1 MNEKEYYMKTKRML
15 ALLLA
20 ALMIVGLFAG
30 CSKDETKDPGK
41 TDPGNSLID
50 QTKPSQTTAK
60 YAYKADYFDLA
71 VPDGV
76 QYVNQ
81 ICAAGTT
88 LYASVG
94 IQGEEIVNSDPATGD
109 TWSYYNTRLSM
120 LTIDPDTGTCTE
132 LTNLDLPQVPEGA
145 EGSVDCY
152 NMIGSDDGTL
162 WMLVNVYATQ
172 YELPDDFDPNTDS
185 KWNYPSTDIGGS
197 YLMHIAADGSTIASI
212 DLSDTNNEDNEDGM
226 SGNLSSFAV
235 DAAGN
240 LYVSDYNNIYYV
252 LDAEGN
258 VQFKLDGSQYNGSLY
273 RLNAQQVGV
282 MWYNYTDDVNAADEN
297 GQYFVPIDLE
307 TKDWG
312 EKVKLPSNVWSILPG
327 DDVYDFY
334 YADNNNNIFGYTA
347 KTDTKEKL
355 VDWLACDVDT
365 NNMNGYAMLSDSR
378 VAALMQDW
386 STDPTTYQLIV
397 LHRVDASEI
406 KEKKVLTLACMYL
419 DWNLRSMIVEY
430 NKTNDEYRINVID
443 YSEYATDDDYNAG
456 VTKLTTE
463 IISGSVPDI
472 FLTSNLPIDKY
483 AAKGVIAD
491 LNTFMDGGN
500 GLSRDYF
507 VPQIL
512 NALEKDGKLYE
523 LPTSFSVQTA
533 YALSSI
539 ASQYDTWN
547 VAAVQDAMTQ
557 LQEGATVFSNGWTKN
572 MALSNCLSRNLSAF
586 VDWTTGKCEF
596 DSEAFQQ
603 LLAFCNSFPAETSD
617 GDGAIAYASS
627 ADIAVDDAMWDSDAT
642 RITNGKQLMSTI
654 GMYSFDSYIWNVYA
668 IRDKITFTGYPTED
682 GSGSSFGLQMPMAIS
697 SVTKYPDAAW
707 DFVCSI
713 IKKMNTI
720 DENNYYY
727 GFPISQAAF
736 DAEMTDIMTEQYQL
750 DENGEQVDWDGD
762 GEPDK
767 AIRGSYETMENG
779 ETVYKDVYALTQ
791 EDIDQILG
799 VISNTHSVY
808 DYDQEILDIIT
819 DEVAAYFAGDKDV
832 QTTASMIQ
840 SRVNLYVQE
849 QR

>member
-60 YAYKADYFDLA
+60 YAYKADYLDLTM
-71 VPDGV
+71 PDGV
-76 QYVNQ
+76 QYLNQ
-81 ICAAGTT
+81 LCAAGTT

-197 YLMHIAADGSTIASI
+197 YLMHIAADGSTIASL

-240 LYVSDYNNIYYV
+240 LYVNDYNNIYV

-334 YADNNNNIFGYTA
+334 YADNNNIFGYTA
-347 KTDTKEKL
+347 KTDTKDKL

-483 AAKGVIAD
+483 AAKGVVAD

-507 VPQIL
+507 VPQVMS
-512 NALEKDGKLYE
+512 ALEKDGKLYE

-682 GSGSSFGLQMPMAIS
+682 GSGSSFELQMPMAIS

>member
-1 MNEKEYYMKTKRML
+1 MKTKRIF

-41 TDPGNSLID
+41 TESNGSLID
-50 QTKPSQTTAK
+50 QTKPAATTAK
-60 YAYKADYFDLA
+60 YAYQADYFDLTM
-71 VPDGV
+71 PDGE
-76 QYVNQ
+76 QYLNQ

-94 IQGEEIVNSDPATGD
+94 IQGEEITNTDPDTGE
-109 TWSYYNTRLSM
+109 TWSYYNTRLAM
-120 LTIDPDTGTCTE
+120 LTIDPDTGVCTE
-132 LTNLDLPQVPEGA
+132 LSNLQLPEVPEGA
-145 EGSVDCY
+145 DGSVDCY

-197 YLMHIAADGSTIASI
+197 YLMHVAADGSTIASI
-212 DLSDTNNEDNEDGM
+212 DLSDTNADDTEDGM
-226 SGNLSSFAV
+226 SSNLSSFAV

-240 LYVSDYNNIYYV
+240 LYVSDYNNIYV

-258 VQFKLDGSQYNGSLY
+258 VQFKLDGSQYNGSLN

-312 EKVKLPSNVWSILPG
+312 EKVKLPSNVWSIFPG
-327 DDVYDFY
+327 DDAYDFY
-334 YADNNNNIFGYTA
+334 YAYNNNIYGYAA
-347 KTDTKEKL
+347 KTDTKDKL

-365 NNMNGYAMLSDSR
+365 NNMTGFSMLSDSR

-386 STDPTTYQLIV
+386 NTDPTTYQLIV

-430 NKTNDEYRINVID
+430 NKTNDEYRINVVD

-507 VPQIL
+507 VPQVMS
-512 NALEKDGKLYE
+512 ALEKDGKLYE

-572 MALSNCLSRNLSAF
+572 TALSNCLSRNLSAF

-627 ADIAVDDAMWDSDAT
+627 ADIAVDDAMWESDAT

-682 GSGSSFGLQMPMAIS
+682 GSGSSFELQMPMAIS

-799 VISNTHSVY
+799 VINSTRSVY

-832 QTTASMIQ
+832 QTTANMIQ

>member
-88 LYASVG
+88 LYLTASM
-94 IQGEEIVNSDPATGD
+94 QGEEITNTDPDTGE
-109 TWSYYNTRLSM
+109 TWSYYDSRLGV
-120 LTIDPDTGTCTE
+120 LTIDPDTGICTE
-132 LTNLDLPQVPEGA
+132 LSNLQLPQVPEGA
-145 EGSVDCY
+145 EGGVNCY

-185 KWNYPSTDIGGS
+185 KWNYPSTDINGS
-197 YLMHIAADGSTIASI
+197 YLMHIAADGSTIASL

-240 LYVSDYNNIYYV
+240 LYVSDYNNIYV

-258 VQFKLDGSQYNGSLY
+258 VQFKLDGSQYNGSLC

-312 EKVKLPSNVWSILPG
+312 EKVKLPSNVGSILPG
-327 DDVYDFY
+327 DDAYDFY
-334 YADNNNNIFGYTA
+334 YTYNNNIYGYAA

-365 NNMNGYAMLSDSR
+365 NNMSGYAMLSDSR

-430 NKTNDEYRINVID
+430 NKTNDEYRINVVD

-507 VPQIL
+507 VPQVMS
-512 NALEKDGKLYE
+512 ALEKDGKLYE

-557 LQEGATVFSNGWTKN
+557 LQEGATVFSDGWTKN
-572 MALSNCLSRNLSAF
+572 TALSNCLSRNLSAF

-603 LLAFCNSFPAETSD
+603 LLDFCNSFPAETSD

-627 ADIAVDDAMWDSDAT
+627 ADIAVDDAMWESDAT
-642 RITNGKQLMSTI
+642 RITNGKQLMSTT

-682 GSGSSFGLQMPMAIS
+682 GSGSSFELQMPMAIS

-762 GEPDK
+762 GEPDR

-799 VISNTHSVY
+799 VINNTHSVY

>member
-88 LYASVG
+88 LYLTASM
-94 IQGEEIVNSDPATGD
+94 QGEEITNTDPDTGE
-109 TWSYYNTRLSM
+109 TWSYYDSRLGV
-120 LTIDPDTGTCTE
+120 LTIDPDTGICTE
-132 LTNLDLPQVPEGA
+132 LSNLQLPEVPEGA
-145 EGSVDCY
+145 EGGVNCY

-185 KWNYPSTDIGGS
+185 KWNYPSTDINGS
-197 YLMHIAADGSTIASI
+197 YLMHIAADGSTIASL

-240 LYVSDYNNIYYV
+240 LYVSDYNNIYV

-258 VQFKLDGSQYNGSLY
+258 VQFKLDGSQYNGSLC

-312 EKVKLPSNVWSILPG
+312 EKVKLPSNVGSILPG
-327 DDVYDFY
+327 DDAYDFY
-334 YADNNNNIFGYTA
+334 YTYNNNIYGYAA

-355 VDWLACDVDT
+355 VDWLSCDVDT
-365 NNMNGYAMLSDSR
+365 NNMSGYAMLSDSR

-430 NKTNDEYRINVID
+430 NKTNDEYRINVVD

-507 VPQIL
+507 VPQVMS
-512 NALEKDGKLYE
+512 ALEKDGKLYE

-557 LQEGATVFSNGWTKN
+557 LQEGATVFSDGWTKN
-572 MALSNCLSRNLSAF
+572 TALSNCLSRNLSAF

-603 LLAFCNSFPAETSD
+603 LLDFCNSFPAETSD

-627 ADIAVDDAMWDSDAT
+627 ADIAVDDAMWESDAT
-642 RITNGKQLMSTI
+642 RITNGKQLMSTT

-682 GSGSSFGLQMPMAIS
+682 GSGSSFELQMPMAIS

-799 VISNTHSVY
+799 VINNTHSVY

>member
-88 LYASVG
+88 LYLTASM
-94 IQGEEIVNSDPATGD
+94 QGEEITNTDPDTGE
-109 TWSYYNTRLSM
+109 TWSYYDSRLGV
-120 LTIDPDTGTCTE
+120 LTIDPDTGICTE
-132 LTNLDLPQVPEGA
+132 LSNLQLPEVPEGA
-145 EGSVDCY
+145 EGGVNCY

-185 KWNYPSTDIGGS
+185 KWNYPSTDINGS
-197 YLMHIAADGSTIASI
+197 YLMHIAADGSTIASL

-240 LYVSDYNNIYYV
+240 LYVSDYNNIYV

-258 VQFKLDGSQYNGSLY
+258 VQFKLDGSQYNGSLC

-312 EKVKLPSNVWSILPG
+312 EKVKLPSNVGSILPG
-327 DDVYDFY
+327 DDAYDFY
-334 YADNNNNIFGYTA
+334 YTYNNNIYGYAA

-365 NNMNGYAMLSDSR
+365 NNMSGYAMLSDSR

-430 NKTNDEYRINVID
+430 NKTNDEYRINVVD

-507 VPQIL
+507 VPQVMS
-512 NALEKDGKLYE
+512 ALEKDGKLYE

-557 LQEGATVFSNGWTKN
+557 LQEGATVFSDGWTKN
-572 MALSNCLSRNLSAF
+572 TALSNCLSRNLSAF

-617 GDGAIAYASS
+617 GDGAIAYAPS

-682 GSGSSFGLQMPMAIS
+682 GSGSSFELQMPMAIS

-767 AIRGSYETMENG
+767 AIRGSYEAMENG

-799 VISNTHSVY
+799 VINNTHSVY

>member
-60 YAYKADYFDLA
+60 YAYKADYLDLTM
-71 VPDGV
+71 PDGV
-76 QYVNQ
+76 QYLNQ
-81 ICAAGTT
+81 LCAAGTT

-185 KWNYPSTDIGGS
+185 KWNYPSTDINGS
-197 YLMHIAADGSTIASI
+197 YLMHIAADGSTIASL

-240 LYVSDYNNIYYV
+240 LYVSDYNNIYV

-258 VQFKLDGSQYNGSLY
+258 VQFKLDGSQYNGSLN

-327 DDVYDFY
+327 DDAYDFY
-334 YADNNNNIFGYTA
+334 YTYNNNIYGYAA

-365 NNMNGYAMLSDSR
+365 NNMSGYAMLSDSR

-430 NKTNDEYRINVID
+430 NKTNDEYRINVVD
-443 YSEYATDDDYNAG
+443 YGEYATDDDYNAG

-507 VPQIL
+507 VPQVMS
-512 NALEKDGKLYE
+512 ALEKDGKLYE

-572 MALSNCLSRNLSAF
+572 TALSNCLSRNLSAF

-617 GDGAIAYASS
+617 GDGAIAYAPS

-682 GSGSSFGLQMPMAIS
+682 GSGSSFELQMPMAIS

>member
-1 MNEKEYYMKTKRML
+1 MKTKRIF

-30 CSKDETKDPGK
+30 CSKDGTKDPGK
-41 TDPGNSLID
+41 TDSSGSLID

-60 YAYKADYFDLA
+60 YAYKADYLDLTM
-71 VPDGV
+71 PDGV
-76 QYVNQ
+76 QYLNQ

-94 IQGEEIVNSDPATGD
+94 IQGEEIVNTDPTTGE

-185 KWNYPSTDIGGS
+185 KWNYPSTDINGS
-197 YLMHIAADGSTIASI
+197 YLMHIAADGSTIASL

-240 LYVSDYNNIYYV
+240 LYVSDYNNIYV

-258 VQFKLDGSQYNGSLY
+258 VQFKLDGSQYNGSLC

-282 MWYNYTDDVNAADEN
+282 MWYNYTDDVNASDEN

-312 EKVKLPSNVWSILPG
+312 EKVKLPSNVWSIFPG
-327 DDVYDFY
+327 DDAYDFY
-334 YADNNNNIFGYTA
+334 YAYNNNIYGYAA
-347 KTDTKEKL
+347 KTDTKDKL

-365 NNMNGYAMLSDSR
+365 NNMSGYAMLSDSR

-430 NKTNDEYRINVID
+430 NKTNDEYRINVVD

-507 VPQIL
+507 VPQVMS
-512 NALEKDGKLYE
+512 ALEKDGKLYE

-572 MALSNCLSRNLSAF
+572 TALSNCLSRNLSAF

-627 ADIAVDDAMWDSDAT
+627 ADIAVDDAMWESDAT

-682 GSGSSFGLQMPMAIS
+682 GSGSSFELQMPMAIS

-799 VISNTHSVY
+799 VINSTRSVY

-832 QTTASMIQ
+832 QTTANMIQ

>member
-30 CSKDETKDPGK
+30 CSKDGTKDPGK

-88 LYASVG
+88 LYLTASM
-94 IQGEEIVNSDPATGD
+94 QGEEITNTDPDTRE
-109 TWSYYNTRLSM
+109 TWSYYDSRLGV
-120 LTIDPDTGTCTE
+120 LTIDPDTGICTE
-132 LTNLDLPQVPEGA
+132 LSNLQLPEVPEGA
-145 EGSVDCY
+145 EGGVNCY

-185 KWNYPSTDIGGS
+185 KWNYPSTDINGS
-197 YLMHIAADGSTIASI
+197 YLMHIAADGSTIASL

-240 LYVSDYNNIYYV
+240 LYVSDYNNIYV

-258 VQFKLDGSQYNGSLY
+258 VQFKLDGSQYNGSLC

-312 EKVKLPSNVWSILPG
+312 EKVKLPPNVGSILPG
-327 DDVYDFY
+327 DDAYDFY
-334 YADNNNNIFGYTA
+334 YTYNNNIYGYAA

-365 NNMNGYAMLSDSR
+365 NNMSGYAMLSDSR

-430 NKTNDEYRINVID
+430 NKTNDEYRINVVD

-572 MALSNCLSRNLSAF
+572 TALSNCLSRNLSAF
-586 VDWTTGKCEF
+586 VDWATGKCEF

-682 GSGSSFGLQMPMAIS
+682 GSGSSFELQMPMAIS

-791 EDIDQILG
+791 EEIDQILG

>member
-1 MNEKEYYMKTKRML
+1 MKTKRML

-30 CSKDETKDPGK
+30 CSKDGTKDPGK
-41 TDPGNSLID
+41 TDSSGSLID

-60 YAYKADYFDLA
+60 YAYKADYLDLTM
-71 VPDGV
+71 PDGV
-76 QYVNQ
+76 QYLNQ
-81 ICAAGTT
+81 LCAAGTT

-94 IQGEEIVNSDPATGD
+94 MQGEEIVNSDPATGE
-109 TWSYYNTRLSM
+109 TWSYYNTRLAM
-120 LTIDPDTGTCTE
+120 LTIDPDTGVCTE
-132 LTNLDLPQVPEGA
+132 LTDLDLPQVPEGA
-145 EGSVDCY
+145 DGSVDCY

-162 WMLVNVYATQ
+162 WMLVNLYATQ
-172 YELPDDFDPNTDS
+172 FDLPDDFDAETESRWD
-185 KWNYPSTDIGGS
+185 YPSTDINGS
-197 YLMHIAADGSTIASI
+197 YLMHIAADGSTIASL

-226 SGNLSSFAV
+226 SGNLNSFAV

-240 LYVSDYNNIYYV
+240 LYVSDYNNIYV

-327 DDVYDFY
+327 DDAYDFY
-334 YADNNNNIFGYTA
+334 YTYNNNIYGYAA
-347 KTDTKEKL
+347 KTDTKDKL

-365 NNMNGYAMLSDSR
+365 NNMSGYAMLSDSR

-430 NKTNDEYRINVID
+430 NKTNDEYRINVVD

-483 AAKGVIAD
+483 AAKGVVAD

-533 YALSSI
+533 YALASI

-627 ADIAVDDAMWDSDAT
+627 ADIAIDDAMWESDAT

-654 GMYSFDSYIWNVYA
+654 EMYSFDSYIWNVYA

-799 VISNTHSVY
+799 VINNTHSVY

-832 QTTASMIQ
+832 QTTSSMIQ

>member
-1 MNEKEYYMKTKRML
+1 MKTKRIL

-20 ALMIVGLFAG
+20 ALMIVSLFAG
-30 CSKDETKDPGK
+30 CSKDNTKDPGK

-88 LYASVG
+88 LYLTASM
-94 IQGEEIVNSDPATGD
+94 QGEEITNTDPDTGE
-109 TWSYYNTRLSM
+109 TWSYYDSRLGV
-120 LTIDPDTGTCTE
+120 LTIDPDTGICTE
-132 LTNLDLPQVPEGA
+132 LSNLQLPEVPEGA
-145 EGSVDCY
+145 EGGVNCY

-185 KWNYPSTDIGGS
+185 KWNYPSTDINGS
-197 YLMHIAADGSTIASI
+197 YLMHIAADGSTIASL

-240 LYVSDYNNIYYV
+240 LYVSDYSNIYV

-258 VQFKLDGSQYNGSLY
+258 VQFKLDGSQYNGSLC

-312 EKVKLPSNVWSILPG
+312 EKVKLPPNVGSIFPG
-327 DDVYDFY
+327 DDAYDFY
-334 YADNNNNIFGYTA
+334 YTYNNNIYGYAA

-365 NNMNGYAMLSDSR
+365 NNMSGYAMLSDSR

-386 STDPTTYQLIV
+386 NTDPTTYQLIV

-430 NKTNDEYRINVID
+430 NKTNDEYRINVVD

-507 VPQIL
+507 VPQVMS
-512 NALEKDGKLYE
+512 ALEKDGKLYE

-572 MALSNCLSRNLSAF
+572 TALSNCLSRNLSAF

-682 GSGSSFGLQMPMAIS
+682 GSGSSFELQMPMAIS

-762 GEPDK
+762 GEPDR

-799 VISNTHSVY
+799 VINNTRSVY

>member
-1 MNEKEYYMKTKRML
+1 MKTKRIF

-30 CSKDETKDPGK
+30 CSKDKTKDPGK

-60 YAYKADYFDLA
+60 YAYKADYLDLTM
-71 VPDGV
+71 PDGV
-76 QYVNQ
+76 QYLNQ

-94 IQGEEIVNSDPATGD
+94 IQGEEITNTDPTTGE
-109 TWSYYNTRLSM
+109 TWSYYNTRLAM
-120 LTIDPDTGTCTE
+120 LTIDPDTGVCTE
-132 LTNLDLPQVPEGA
+132 LTNLELPEVPEGA

-185 KWNYPSTDIGGS
+185 KWNYPSTDINGS
-197 YLMHIAADGSTIASI
+197 YLMHVAADGSTIASL

-240 LYVSDYNNIYYV
+240 LYVSDYNNIYV

-312 EKVKLPSNVWSILPG
+312 EKVKLPSNVWSIFPG
-327 DDVYDFY
+327 DDAYDFY
-334 YADNNNNIFGYTA
+334 YAYNNNIYGYAA

-365 NNMNGYAMLSDSR
+365 NNMSGYAMLSDSR

-386 STDPTTYQLIV
+386 NTDPTTYQLIV

-430 NKTNDEYRINVID
+430 NKTNDEYRINVVD

-507 VPQIL
+507 VPQVMS
-512 NALEKDGKLYE
+512 ALEKDGKLYE

-572 MALSNCLSRNLSAF
+572 TALSNCLSRNLSAF

-682 GSGSSFGLQMPMAIS
+682 GSGSSFELQMPMAIS

-799 VISNTHSVY
+799 VINSTRSVY

>member
-1 MNEKEYYMKTKRML
+1 MKTKRIF

-30 CSKDETKDPGK
+30 CSKDNTKDPGK

-60 YAYKADYFDLA
+60 YAYKADYLDLTM
-71 VPDGV
+71 PDGV
-76 QYVNQ
+76 QYLNQ

-94 IQGEEIVNSDPATGD
+94 IQGEEIVNTDPTTGE

-185 KWNYPSTDIGGS
+185 KWNYPSTDINGS
-197 YLMHIAADGSTIASI
+197 YLMHIAADGSTIASL

-240 LYVSDYNNIYYV
+240 LYVSDYNNIYV

-258 VQFKLDGSQYNGSLY
+258 VQFKLDGSQYNGSLC

-312 EKVKLPSNVWSILPG
+312 EKVKLPSNVGSILPG
-327 DDVYDFY
+327 DDAYDFY
-334 YADNNNNIFGYTA
+334 YTYNNNIYGYAA

-365 NNMNGYAMLSDSR
+365 NNMSGYAMLSDSR

-430 NKTNDEYRINVID
+430 NKTNDEYRINVVD

-507 VPQIL
+507 VPQVMS
-512 NALEKDGKLYE
+512 ALEKDGKLYE

-557 LQEGATVFSNGWTKN
+557 LQEGATVFSDGWTKN
-572 MALSNCLSRNLSAF
+572 TALSNCLSRNLSAF

-603 LLAFCNSFPAETSD
+603 LLAFCNSFPAETSG

-627 ADIAVDDAMWDSDAT
+627 ADIAVDDAMWESDAT
-642 RITNGKQLMSTI
+642 RITNGKQLMSTT

-682 GSGSSFGLQMPMAIS
+682 GSGSSFELQMPMAIS

-736 DAEMTDIMTEQYQL
+736 DAEKTDIMTEQYQL
-750 DENGEQVDWDGD
+750 DEKGEQVDWDGD

-799 VISNTHSVY
+799 VINSTRSVY

-832 QTTASMIQ
+832 QTTANMIQ

>member
-88 LYASVG
+88 LYLTASM
-94 IQGEEIVNSDPATGD
+94 QGEEITNTDPDTGE
-109 TWSYYNTRLSM
+109 TWSYYDSRLGV
-120 LTIDPDTGTCTE
+120 LTIDPDTGICTE
-132 LTNLDLPQVPEGA
+132 LSNLQLPEVPEGA

-185 KWNYPSTDIGGS
+185 KWNYPSTDINGS
-197 YLMHIAADGSTIASI
+197 YLMHIAADGSTIASL

-226 SGNLSSFAV
+226 SGSLSSFAV

-240 LYVSDYNNIYYV
+240 LYVSDYNNIYV

-258 VQFKLDGSQYNGSLY
+258 VQFKLDGSQYNGSLC

-312 EKVKLPSNVWSILPG
+312 EKVKLPSNVGSILPG
-327 DDVYDFY
+327 DDAYDFY
-334 YADNNNNIFGYTA
+334 YTYNNNIYGYAA

-365 NNMNGYAMLSDSR
+365 NNMSGYAMLSDSR

-430 NKTNDEYRINVID
+430 NKTNDEYRINVVD

-507 VPQIL
+507 VPQVMS
-512 NALEKDGKLYE
+512 ALEKDGKLYE

-557 LQEGATVFSNGWTKN
+557 LQEGATVFSDGWTKN
-572 MALSNCLSRNLSAF
+572 TALSNCLSRNLSAF

-627 ADIAVDDAMWDSDAT
+627 ADIAVDDAMWESDAT
-642 RITNGKQLMSTI
+642 RITNGKQLMSTT

-682 GSGSSFGLQMPMAIS
+682 GSGSSFELQMPMAIS

-799 VISNTHSVY
+799 VINNTHSVY

>member
-60 YAYKADYFDLA
+60 YAYKADYLDLTM
-71 VPDGV
+71 PDGV
-76 QYVNQ
+76 QYLNQ
-81 ICAAGTT
+81 LCAAGTT

-94 IQGEEIVNSDPATGD
+94 MQGEEIVNSDPATGD

-197 YLMHIAADGSTIASI
+197 YLMHIAADGSTIASL

-240 LYVSDYNNIYYV
+240 LYVSDYNNIYV

-334 YADNNNNIFGYTA
+334 YADNNNIFGYTA
-347 KTDTKEKL
+347 KTDTKDKL

-430 NKTNDEYRINVID
+430 NKTNDEYRINVVD

-507 VPQIL
+507 VPQVMS
-512 NALEKDGKLYE
+512 ALEKDGKLYE

-572 MALSNCLSRNLSAF
+572 TALSNCLSRNLSAF

-682 GSGSSFGLQMPMAIS
+682 GSGSSFELQMPMAIS

-799 VISNTHSVY
+799 VINNTHSVY

>member
-1 MNEKEYYMKTKRML
+1 MKTKRIF

-41 TDPGNSLID
+41 TDSGDSLID
-50 QTKPSQTTAK
+50 QTKPSATTAK
-60 YAYKADYFDLA
+60 YAYQADYFDLA

-94 IQGEEIVNSDPATGD
+94 IQGEEIINTDPTTGE
-109 TWSYYNTRLSM
+109 TWSYYNSRLGV

-132 LTNLDLPQVPEGA
+132 LSNLQLPEVPEGA

-185 KWNYPSTDIGGS
+185 KWNYPSTDINGS
-197 YLMHIAADGSTIASI
+197 YLMHIAADGSTIASL

-240 LYVSDYNNIYYV
+240 LYVSDYNNIYV

-258 VQFKLDGSQYNGSLY
+258 VQFKLDGSQYNGSLC

-282 MWYNYTDDVNAADEN
+282 MWYNYTDDVNASDEN

-312 EKVKLPSNVWSILPG
+312 EKVKLPSNVWSIFPG
-327 DDVYDFY
+327 DDAYDFY
-334 YADNNNNIFGYTA
+334 YAYNNNIYGYAA

-365 NNMNGYAMLSDSR
+365 NNMSGYAMLSDSR

-430 NKTNDEYRINVID
+430 NKTNDEYRINVVD

-507 VPQIL
+507 VPQVMS
-512 NALEKDGKLYE
+512 ALEKDGKLYE

-572 MALSNCLSRNLSAF
+572 TALSNCLSRNLSAF

-682 GSGSSFGLQMPMAIS
+682 GSGSSFELQMPMAIS

-799 VISNTHSVY
+799 VINSTRSVY

-832 QTTASMIQ
+832 QTTANMIQ

>member
-1 MNEKEYYMKTKRML
+1 MKTKRIF

-30 CSKDETKDPGK
+30 CSKDGTKDPGK
-41 TDPGNSLID
+41 TDSSGSLID

-60 YAYKADYFDLA
+60 YAYKADYLDLTM
-71 VPDGV
+71 PDGV
-76 QYVNQ
+76 QYLNQ

-94 IQGEEIVNSDPATGD
+94 IQGEEIVNTDPTTGE

-185 KWNYPSTDIGGS
+185 KWNYPSTDINGS
-197 YLMHIAADGSTIASI
+197 YLMHIAADGSTIASL

-240 LYVSDYNNIYYV
+240 LYVSDYNNIYV

-258 VQFKLDGSQYNGSLY
+258 VQFKLDGSQYNGSLC

-282 MWYNYTDDVNAADEN
+282 MWYNYTDDVNASDEN

-312 EKVKLPSNVWSILPG
+312 EKVKLPSNVWSIFPG
-327 DDVYDFY
+327 DDAYDFY
-334 YADNNNNIFGYTA
+334 YAYNNNIYGYAA

-365 NNMNGYAMLSDSR
+365 NNMSGYAMLSDSR

-430 NKTNDEYRINVID
+430 NKTNDEYRINVVD

-507 VPQIL
+507 VPQVMS
-512 NALEKDGKLYE
+512 ALEKDGKLYE

-572 MALSNCLSRNLSAF
+572 TALSNCLSRNLSAF

-617 GDGAIAYASS
+617 GDGAIAYAAS

-682 GSGSSFGLQMPMAIS
+682 GSGSSFELQMPMAIS

-799 VISNTHSVY
+799 VINSTRSVY

>member
-88 LYASVG
+88 LYLTASM
-94 IQGEEIVNSDPATGD
+94 QGEEITNTDPDTGE
-109 TWSYYNTRLSM
+109 TWSYYDSRLGV
-120 LTIDPDTGTCTE
+120 LTIDPDTGICTE
-132 LTNLDLPQVPEGA
+132 LSNLQLPEVPEGA
-145 EGSVDCY
+145 EGGVNCY

-185 KWNYPSTDIGGS
+185 KWNYPSTDINGS
-197 YLMHIAADGSTIASI
+197 YLMHIAADGSTIASL

-240 LYVSDYNNIYYV
+240 LYVSDYNNIYV

-258 VQFKLDGSQYNGSLY
+258 VQFKLDGSQYNGSLN

-334 YADNNNNIFGYTA
+334 YADNNNIFGYTA

-386 STDPTTYQLIV
+386 NTDPTTYQLIV

-430 NKTNDEYRINVID
+430 NKTNDEYRINVVD

-483 AAKGVIAD
+483 AAKGVVAD

-507 VPQIL
+507 VPQVMS
-512 NALEKDGKLYE
+512 ALEKDGKLYE

-682 GSGSSFGLQMPMAIS
+682 GSGSSFELQMPMAIS

>member
-94 IQGEEIVNSDPATGD
+94 MQGEEIVNSDPVTGE

-145 EGSVDCY
+145 DGSVDCY

-197 YLMHIAADGSTIASI
+197 YLMHIAADGSTIASL

-240 LYVSDYNNIYYV
+240 LYVSDYNNIYV

-334 YADNNNNIFGYTA
+334 YADNNNIFGYTA

-430 NKTNDEYRINVID
+430 NKTNDEYRINVVD

-483 AAKGVIAD
+483 AAKGVVAD

-507 VPQIL
+507 VPQVMS
-512 NALEKDGKLYE
+512 ALEKDGKLYE

-572 MALSNCLSRNLSAF
+572 TALSNCLSRNLSAF

-682 GSGSSFGLQMPMAIS
+682 GSGSSFELQMPMAIS

>member
-81 ICAAGTT
+81 ICAASTT
-88 LYASVG
+88 LYLTASM
-94 IQGEEIVNSDPATGD
+94 QGEEITNTDPDTGE
-109 TWSYYNTRLSM
+109 TWSYYDSRLGV
-120 LTIDPDTGTCTE
+120 LTIDPDTGICTE
-132 LTNLDLPQVPEGA
+132 LSNLQLPEVPEGA

-185 KWNYPSTDIGGS
+185 KWNYPSTDINGS
-197 YLMHIAADGSTIASI
+197 YLMHIAADGSTIASL

-240 LYVSDYNNIYYV
+240 LYVSDYNNIYV

-258 VQFKLDGSQYNGSLY
+258 VQFKLDGSQYNGSLC

-312 EKVKLPSNVWSILPG
+312 EKVKLPSNVGSILPG
-327 DDVYDFY
+327 DDAYDFY
-334 YADNNNNIFGYTA
+334 YTYNNNIYGYAA

-365 NNMNGYAMLSDSR
+365 NNMSGYAMLSDSR

-430 NKTNDEYRINVID
+430 NKTNDEYRINVVD

-507 VPQIL
+507 VPQVMS
-512 NALEKDGKLYE
+512 ALEKDGKLYE

-557 LQEGATVFSNGWTKN
+557 LQEGATVFSDGWTKN
-572 MALSNCLSRNLSAF
+572 TALSNCLSRNLSAF

-617 GDGAIAYASS
+617 GDGAIAYAPS
-627 ADIAVDDAMWDSDAT
+627 ADIAVDDAMWESDAT
-642 RITNGKQLMSTI
+642 RITNGKQLMSTT

-682 GSGSSFGLQMPMAIS
+682 GSGSSFELQMPMAIS

-799 VISNTHSVY
+799 VINNTHSVY

>member
-88 LYASVG
+88 LYLTASM
-94 IQGEEIVNSDPATGD
+94 QGEEITNTDPDTGE
-109 TWSYYNTRLSM
+109 TWSYYDSRLGV
-120 LTIDPDTGTCTE
+120 LTIDPDTGICTE
-132 LTNLDLPQVPEGA
+132 LSSLQLPEVPEGA
-145 EGSVDCY
+145 EGSVNCY

-185 KWNYPSTDIGGS
+185 KWNYPSTDINGS
-197 YLMHIAADGSTIASI
+197 YLMHIAADGSTIASL

-240 LYVSDYNNIYYV
+240 LYVSDYNNIYV

-258 VQFKLDGSQYNGSLY
+258 VQFKLDGSQYNGSLC

-312 EKVKLPSNVWSILPG
+312 EKVKLPSNVGSILPG
-327 DDVYDFY
+327 DDAYDFY
-334 YADNNNNIFGYTA
+334 YTYNNNIYGYAA

-365 NNMNGYAMLSDSR
+365 NNMSGYAMLSDSR

-430 NKTNDEYRINVID
+430 NKTNDEYRINVVD

-507 VPQIL
+507 VPQVMS
-512 NALEKDGKLYE
+512 ALEKDGKLYE

-557 LQEGATVFSNGWTKN
+557 LQEGATVFSDGWTKN
-572 MALSNCLSRNLSAF
+572 TALSNCLSRNLSAF

-682 GSGSSFGLQMPMAIS
+682 GSGSSFELQMPMAIS

-799 VISNTHSVY
+799 VINSTRSVY

>member
-1 MNEKEYYMKTKRML
+1 MKTKRIF

-30 CSKDETKDPGK
+30 CSKDNTKDPGK

-60 YAYKADYFDLA
+60 YAYKADYLDLTM
-71 VPDGV
+71 PDGV
-76 QYVNQ
+76 QYLNQ

-94 IQGEEIVNSDPATGD
+94 IQGEEITNTDPTTGE
-109 TWSYYNTRLSM
+109 TWSYYNTRLAM
-120 LTIDPDTGTCTE
+120 LTIDPDTGVCTE
-132 LTNLDLPQVPEGA
+132 LTNLELPEVPEGA

-185 KWNYPSTDIGGS
+185 KWNYPSTDINGS
-197 YLMHIAADGSTIASI
+197 YLMHVAADGSTIASL

-240 LYVSDYNNIYYV
+240 LYVSDYNNIYV

-258 VQFKLDGSQYNGSLY
+258 VQFKLDGSQYNGSLN

-312 EKVKLPSNVWSILPG
+312 EKVKLPSNVWSIFPG
-327 DDVYDFY
+327 DDAYDFY
-334 YADNNNNIFGYTA
+334 YAYNNNIYGYAA

-365 NNMNGYAMLSDSR
+365 NNMSGYAMLSDSR

-386 STDPTTYQLIV
+386 NTDPTTYQLIV

-430 NKTNDEYRINVID
+430 NKTNDEYRINVVD

-507 VPQIL
+507 VPQVMS
-512 NALEKDGKLYE
+512 ALEKDGKLYE

-572 MALSNCLSRNLSAF
+572 TALSNCLSRNLSAF

-627 ADIAVDDAMWDSDAT
+627 ADIAIDDAMWESDAT
-642 RITNGKQLMSTI
+642 RITNGKQLMSTT

-682 GSGSSFGLQMPMAIS
+682 GSGSSFELQMPMAIS

-799 VISNTHSVY
+799 VINNTHSVY

-832 QTTASMIQ
+832 QTTANMIQ

>member
-1 MNEKEYYMKTKRML
+1 MKTKRIF

-30 CSKDETKDPGK
+30 CSKDGTKDPGK

-94 IQGEEIVNSDPATGD
+94 MQGEEIVNSDPVTGE
-109 TWSYYNTRLSM
+109 TWSYYNTRLAM

-145 EGSVDCY
+145 DGSVDCY

-172 YELPDDFDPNTDS
+172 FDLPDDFDPETESRWD
-185 KWNYPSTDIGGS
+185 YPSTDVGGS
-197 YLMHIAADGSTIASI
+197 YLVHVAADGSTIASI
-212 DLSDTNNEDNEDGM
+212 DLSDTNADDTEDGM
-226 SGNLSSFAV
+226 SSNLSSFAV

-240 LYVSDYNNIYYV
+240 LYVSDYNNIYV

-258 VQFKLDGSQYNGSLY
+258 VQFNLDGSQYNGSLY

-312 EKVKLPSNVWSILPG
+312 EKVKLPPNVGSIFPG
-327 DDVYDFY
+327 DDAYDFY
-334 YADNNNNIFGYTA
+334 YTYNNNIYGYTA

-365 NNMNGYAMLSDSR
+365 NNMSGYAMLSDSR

-386 STDPTTYQLIV
+386 NTDPTTYQLIV

-430 NKTNDEYRINVID
+430 NKTNDEYRINVVD

-507 VPQIL
+507 VPQVMS
-512 NALEKDGKLYE
+512 ALEKDGKLYE

-572 MALSNCLSRNLSAF
+572 TALSNCLSRNLSAF

-682 GSGSSFGLQMPMAIS
+682 GSGSSFKLQMPMAIS

-799 VISNTHSVY
+799 VINSTRSVY

-832 QTTASMIQ
+832 QTTANMIQ

>member
-1 MNEKEYYMKTKRML
+1 MKTKRIF

-30 CSKDETKDPGK
+30 CSKDGTKDPGK

-94 IQGEEIVNSDPATGD
+94 MQGEEIVNSDPVTGE
-109 TWSYYNTRLSM
+109 TWSYYNTRLAM

-145 EGSVDCY
+145 DGSVDCY

-172 YELPDDFDPNTDS
+172 FDLPDDFDPETESRWD
-185 KWNYPSTDIGGS
+185 YPSTDVGGS
-197 YLMHIAADGSTIASI
+197 YLVHVAADGSTIASI
-212 DLSDTNNEDNEDGM
+212 DLSDTNADDTEDGM
-226 SGNLSSFAV
+226 SSNLSSFAV

-240 LYVSDYNNIYYV
+240 LYVSDYNNIYV

-258 VQFKLDGSQYNGSLY
+258 VQFNLDGSQYNGSLY

-312 EKVKLPSNVWSILPG
+312 EKVKLPPNVGSIFPG
-327 DDVYDFY
+327 DDAYDFY
-334 YADNNNNIFGYTA
+334 YTYNNNIYGYTA

-365 NNMNGYAMLSDSR
+365 NNMSGYAMLSDSR

-386 STDPTTYQLIV
+386 NTDPTTYQLIV

-430 NKTNDEYRINVID
+430 NKTNDEYRINVVD

-507 VPQIL
+507 VPQVMS
-512 NALEKDGKLYE
+512 ALEKDGKLYE

-572 MALSNCLSRNLSAF
+572 TALSNCLSRNLSAF

-627 ADIAVDDAMWDSDAT
+627 ADIAIDDAMWESDAT
-642 RITNGKQLMSTI
+642 RITNGKQLMSTT

-682 GSGSSFGLQMPMAIS
+682 GSGSSFELQMPMAIS

-799 VISNTHSVY
+799 VINSTRSVY

-832 QTTASMIQ
+832 QTTANMIQ

>member
-60 YAYKADYFDLA
+60 YAYKADYLDLTM
-71 VPDGV
+71 PDGV
-76 QYVNQ
+76 QYLNQ
-81 ICAAGTT
+81 LCAAGTT

-212 DLSDTNNEDNEDGM
+212 DLSDTNADDTEDGM
-226 SGNLSSFAV
+226 SSNLSSFAV

-240 LYVSDYNNIYYV
+240 LYVSDYNNIYV

-334 YADNNNNIFGYTA
+334 YADNNNIFGYTA

-430 NKTNDEYRINVID
+430 NKTNDEYRINVVD

-483 AAKGVIAD
+483 AAKGVVAD

-557 LQEGATVFSNGWTKN
+557 LQEGATVFSDGWTKN
-572 MALSNCLSRNLSAF
+572 TALSNCLSRNLSAF

-682 GSGSSFGLQMPMAIS
+682 GSGSSFELQMPMAIS

>member
-88 LYASVG
+88 LYLTASM
-94 IQGEEIVNSDPATGD
+94 QGEEITNTDPDTGE
-109 TWSYYNTRLSM
+109 TWSYYDSRLGV
-120 LTIDPDTGTCTE
+120 LTIDPDTGICTE
-132 LTNLDLPQVPEGA
+132 LSNLQLPEVPEGA
-145 EGSVDCY
+145 EGGVNCY

-185 KWNYPSTDIGGS
+185 KWNYPSTDINGS
-197 YLMHIAADGSTIASI
+197 YLMHIAADGSTIASL

-240 LYVSDYNNIYYV
+240 LYVSDYNNIYV

-258 VQFKLDGSQYNGSLY
+258 VQFKLDGSQYNGSLC

-312 EKVKLPSNVWSILPG
+312 EKVKLPSNVGSILPG
-327 DDVYDFY
+327 DDAYDFY
-334 YADNNNNIFGYTA
+334 YTYNNNIYGYAA

-365 NNMNGYAMLSDSR
+365 NNMSGYAMLSDSR

-430 NKTNDEYRINVID
+430 NKTNDEYRINVVD

-507 VPQIL
+507 VPQVMS
-512 NALEKDGKLYE
+512 ALEKDGKLYE

-572 MALSNCLSRNLSAF
+572 TALSNCLSRNLSAF

-682 GSGSSFGLQMPMAIS
+682 GSGSSFELQMPMAIS

-762 GEPDK
+762 GEPDR

-791 EDIDQILG
+791 EEMDQILG
-799 VISNTHSVY
+799 VINNTHSVY

>member
-1 MNEKEYYMKTKRML
+1 MKTKRML

-60 YAYKADYFDLA
+60 YAYKADYLDLTM
-71 VPDGV
+71 PDGV
-76 QYVNQ
+76 QYLNQ
-81 ICAAGTT
+81 LCAAGTT

-94 IQGEEIVNSDPATGD
+94 IQGEEIVNTDPDTGD

-185 KWNYPSTDIGGS
+185 KWNYPSTDINGS
-197 YLMHIAADGSTIASI
+197 YLMHIAADGSTIASL

-240 LYVSDYNNIYYV
+240 LYVSDYNNIYV

-258 VQFKLDGSQYNGSLY
+258 VQFKLDGSQYNGSLC

-312 EKVKLPSNVWSILPG
+312 EKVKLPSNVGSILPG
-327 DDVYDFY
+327 DDAYDFY
-334 YADNNNNIFGYTA
+334 YTYNNNIYGYAA

-365 NNMNGYAMLSDSR
+365 NNMSGYAMLSDSR

-419 DWNLRSMIVEY
+419 DWDLRSMIVEY
-430 NKTNDEYRINVID
+430 NKTNDEYRINVVD

-507 VPQIL
+507 VPQVMS
-512 NALEKDGKLYE
+512 ALEKDGKLYE

-572 MALSNCLSRNLSAF
+572 TALSNCLSRNLSAF

-682 GSGSSFGLQMPMAIS
+682 GSGSSFELQMPMAIS

>member
-1 MNEKEYYMKTKRML
+1 MKTKRIF

-20 ALMIVGLFAG
+20 VLMIVGLFAG
-30 CSKDETKDPGK
+30 CSKDGTKDPGK
-41 TDPGNSLID
+41 TDSNGSLID

-60 YAYKADYFDLA
+60 YAYQADYLDLTM
-71 VPDGV
+71 PDGV
-76 QYVNQ
+76 QYLNQ
-81 ICAAGTT
+81 FCAAGTT

-94 IQGEEIVNSDPATGD
+94 MQGEEIVNSDPTTGD
-109 TWSYYNTRLSM
+109 TWSYYNTRLAM
-120 LTIDPDTGTCTE
+120 LTIDPDTGVCTE
-132 LTNLDLPQVPEGA
+132 LTNLELPQVPEGA
-145 EGSVDCY
+145 SGGVDCY

-162 WMLVNVYATQ
+162 WMLVNLYATQ
-172 YELPDDFDPNTDS
+172 FDLPDDFDAETESRWD
-185 KWNYPSTDIGGS
+185 YPSTDINGS
-197 YLMHIAADGSTIASI
+197 YLMHIAADGSTIASL

-240 LYVSDYNNIYYV
+240 LYVSDYNNIYV

-312 EKVKLPSNVWSILPG
+312 EKVKLPSNVWSIFPG
-327 DDVYDFY
+327 DDAYDFY
-334 YADNNNNIFGYTA
+334 YTYNNNIYGYTA

-365 NNMNGYAMLSDSR
+365 NNMSGYAMLSDSR

-430 NKTNDEYRINVID
+430 NKTNDEYRINVVD

-557 LQEGATVFSNGWTKN
+557 LQEGATVFSDGWTKN
-572 MALSNCLSRNLSAF
+572 TALSNCLSRNLSAF

-627 ADIAVDDAMWDSDAT
+627 ADIAVDDAMWESDAT

-654 GMYSFDSYIWNVYA
+654 EMYSFDSYIWNVYA

-767 AIRGSYETMENG
+767 AVRGSYETMENG

-799 VISNTHSVY
+799 VINSTRSVY

-832 QTTASMIQ
+832 QTTANMIQ

>member
-1 MNEKEYYMKTKRML
+1 MKTKRIF

-30 CSKDETKDPGK
+30 CSKDGTKDPGK
-41 TDPGNSLID
+41 TDSNGSLID

-60 YAYKADYFDLA
+60 YAYKAEYLDLSVA
-71 VPDGV
+71 DGV
-76 QYVNQ
+76 QYINQ
-81 ICAAGTT
+81 LCAAGTT

-94 IQGEEIVNSDPATGD
+94 MQGEEIVNTDPTTGD
-109 TWSYYNTRLSM
+109 TWSYYNTRLAVLS
-120 LTIDPDTGTCTE
+120 IDPDTGTCTE
-132 LTNLDLPQVPEGA
+132 LTNLELPQVPEGA
-145 EGSVDCY
+145 DGSVNCY
-152 NMIGSDDGTL
+152 DMIGSDDGSL

-172 YELPDDFDPNTDS
+172 FDLPDDFDPETESRWD
-185 KWNYPSTDIGGS
+185 YPSTDVNGS
-197 YLMHIAADGSTIASI
+197 YLMHVAADGSTIASL
-212 DLSDTNNEDNEDGM
+212 DLSDTNSEDNEDGM
-226 SGNLSSFAV
+226 SGNLNSFAV

-240 LYVSDYNNIYYV
+240 LYVSDYNNIYV

-258 VQFKLDGSQYNGSLY
+258 VQFKLDDSQYNGSLS
-273 RLNAQQVGV
+273 RLNAEQVGV
-282 MWYNYTDDVNAADEN
+282 MWYNYTDDENAADEN
-297 GQYFVPIDLE
+297 GQYFVPVDLE
-307 TKDWG
+307 TKGWG
-312 EKVKLPSNVWSILPG
+312 EKIKMPSNVWNIYPG
-327 DDVYDFY
+327 DDAYDFY
-334 YADNNNNIFGYTA
+334 YDYNNNIYGYSA
-347 KTDTKEKL
+347 KTDTRDKL

-365 NNMNGYAMLSDSR
+365 NNMSGYAMLSDSR

-397 LHRVDASEI
+397 LHRVDASEVQ
-406 KEKKVLTLACMYL
+406 EKTVLTLACMYL
-419 DWNLRSMIVEY
+419 DWDLRSKIVEY
-430 NKTNDEYRINVID
+430 NKTNDQYRINVVD

-456 VTKLTTE
+456 ITKLTTE

-523 LPTSFSVQTA
+523 LPTAFTVTTA
-533 YALSSI
+533 YALTSI

-557 LQEGATVFSNGWTKN
+557 LQEGATVFDKWWTKDS
-572 MALSNCLSRNLSAF
+572 ALSNCLSRNLTSF

-603 LLAFCNSFPAETSD
+603 LLTFCNSFPADTSD
-617 GDGAIAYASS
+617 DDGAIAYSTS
-627 ADIAVDDAMWDSDAT
+627 ADIAIDTDWDSDAV
-642 RITNGKQLMSTI
+642 RITNGKQLMATI
-654 GMYSFDSYIWNVYA
+654 GMGTFDSYIWNVYS

-682 GSGSSFGLQMPMAIS
+682 GTGNSFGLQMPMAIS

-713 IKKMNTI
+713 IEQANQVG
-720 DENNYYY
+720 ENAYNYY
-727 GFPISQAAF
+727 GFPVSQAAF
-736 DAEMTDIMTEQYQL
+736 DAEMTEAMTEQYQL

-767 AIRGSYETMENG
+767 AIRGSYETVENG

-799 VISNTHSVY
+799 VINSTSGVY

-832 QTTASMIQ
+832 QTTANMIQ

>member
-30 CSKDETKDPGK
+30 CSKDGTKDPGK

-60 YAYKADYFDLA
+60 YAYKADYLDLTM
-71 VPDGV
+71 PDGV
-76 QYVNQ
+76 QYLNQ
-81 ICAAGTT
+81 LCAAGTT

-132 LTNLDLPQVPEGA
+132 LTNLELPQVPEGA

-185 KWNYPSTDIGGS
+185 KWNYPSTDINGS
-197 YLMHIAADGSTIASI
+197 YLMHIAADGSTIASL

-240 LYVSDYNNIYYV
+240 LYVSDYNNIYV

-282 MWYNYTDDVNAADEN
+282 MWYNYTDDVNAAGEN

-334 YADNNNNIFGYTA
+334 YADNNNIFGYAA

-430 NKTNDEYRINVID
+430 NKTNDEYRINVVD

-507 VPQIL
+507 VPQVMS
-512 NALEKDGKLYE
+512 ALEKDGKLYE

-557 LQEGATVFSNGWTKN
+557 LQEGATVFSDGWTKN
-572 MALSNCLSRNLSAF
+572 TALSNCLSRNLSAF

-603 LLAFCNSFPAETSD
+603 LLDFCNSFPAETSD

-627 ADIAVDDAMWDSDAT
+627 ADIAVDDAMWESDAT
-642 RITNGKQLMSTI
+642 RITNGKQLMSTT

-682 GSGSSFGLQMPMAIS
+682 GSGSSFELQMPMAIS

-799 VISNTHSVY
+799 VINNTHSVY

>member
-41 TDPGNSLID
+41 TDSNGSLID
-50 QTKPSQTTAK
+50 QTKPAATTAK
-60 YAYKADYFDLA
+60 YAYKADYLDLTM
-71 VPDGV
+71 PDGV
-76 QYVNQ
+76 QYPNQ
-81 ICAAGTT
+81 LCAAGTT
-88 LYASVG
+88 LYLTASM
-94 IQGEEIVNSDPATGD
+94 QGEEIVNSDPATGD
-109 TWSYYNTRLSM
+109 TWSYYNTRLAM
-120 LTIDPDTGTCTE
+120 LTIDPDTGVCTE
-132 LTNLDLPQVPEGA
+132 LTNLELPQVPEGA
-145 EGSVDCY
+145 EGGVNCY

-185 KWNYPSTDIGGS
+185 KWNYPSTDINGS
-197 YLMHIAADGSTIASI
+197 YLMHIAADGSTIASL

-240 LYVSDYNNIYYV
+240 LYVSDYNNIYV

-258 VQFKLDGSQYNGSLY
+258 VQFKLDGSQYNGSLN

-312 EKVKLPSNVWSILPG
+312 EKVKLPSNVGSILPG
-327 DDVYDFY
+327 DDAYDFY
-334 YADNNNNIFGYTA
+334 YTYNNNIYGYAA

-365 NNMNGYAMLSDSR
+365 NNMSGYAMLSDSR

-430 NKTNDEYRINVID
+430 NKTNDEYRINVVD

-507 VPQIL
+507 VPQVMS
-512 NALEKDGKLYE
+512 ALEKDGKLYE

-557 LQEGATVFSNGWTKN
+557 LQEGATVFSDGWTKN
-572 MALSNCLSRNLSAF
+572 TALSNCLSRNLSAF

-627 ADIAVDDAMWDSDAT
+627 ADIAVDDAMWESDAT
-642 RITNGKQLMSTI
+642 RITNGKQLMSTT

-682 GSGSSFGLQMPMAIS
+682 GSGSSFELQMPMAIS

-799 VISNTHSVY
+799 VINNTRSVY

>member
-1 MNEKEYYMKTKRML
+1 MKTKRIF

-30 CSKDETKDPGK
+30 CSKDGTKDPGK
-41 TDPGNSLID
+41 TDSNGSLID
-50 QTKPSQTTAK
+50 QTKPAQTTAK
-60 YAYKADYFDLA
+60 YAYQADYLDLTM
-71 VPDGV
+71 PDGV
-76 QYVNQ
+76 QYFNQ
-81 ICAAGTT
+81 FCAAGTT

-94 IQGEEIVNSDPATGD
+94 MQGEEIVNSDPTTGD
-109 TWSYYNTRLSM
+109 TWSYYNTRLAL
-120 LTIDPDTGTCTE
+120 LTIDPDTGVCTE
-132 LTNLDLPQVPEGA
+132 LTNLELPQVPEGA
-145 EGSVDCY
+145 SGSVDCY

-162 WMLVNVYATQ
+162 WMLVNLYATQ
-172 YELPDDFDPNTDS
+172 FDLPDDFDAETESRWD
-185 KWNYPSTDIGGS
+185 YPSTDINGS
-197 YLMHIAADGSTIASI
+197 YLMHVAADGSMIASL

-240 LYVSDYNNIYYV
+240 LYVSDYNNIYV

-297 GQYFVPIDLE
+297 GQYFVTIDLE

-312 EKVKLPSNVWSILPG
+312 EKVKLPSNVWSIFPG
-327 DDVYDFY
+327 DDAYDFY
-334 YADNNNNIFGYTA
+334 YTYNNNIYGYTS
-347 KTDTKEKL
+347 KTDTRDKL
-355 VDWLACDVDT
+355 VDWMACDVDT
-365 NNMNGYAMLSDSR
+365 NNMSGYAMLSDSR

-430 NKTNDEYRINVID
+430 NKTNDEYRINVVD

-523 LPTSFSVQTA
+523 LPTSFSVTTA

-557 LQEGATVFSNGWTKN
+557 LQEGATVFSDGWTKN
-572 MALSNCLSRNLSAF
+572 TALSNCLSRNLSAF

-617 GDGAIAYASS
+617 GDGAIAYATST
-627 ADIAVDDAMWDSDAT
+627 DIAIDDAMWESDAT

-654 GMYSFDSYIWNVYA
+654 EMYSFDSYIWNVYA

-767 AIRGSYETMENG
+767 AVRGSYETMENG

-791 EDIDQILG
+791 EDVDQILG
-799 VISNTHSVY
+799 VINSTHSVY

-832 QTTASMIQ
+832 QTTANMIQ

>member
-1 MNEKEYYMKTKRML
+1 MKTKRIF

-30 CSKDETKDPGK
+30 CSKDGTKDPGK
-41 TDPGNSLID
+41 TDSNGSLID
-50 QTKPSQTTAK
+50 QTKPAQTTAK
-60 YAYKADYFDLA
+60 YAYQADYLDLTM
-71 VPDGV
+71 PDGV
-76 QYVNQ
+76 QYLNQ
-81 ICAAGTT
+81 FCAAGTT

-94 IQGEEIVNSDPATGD
+94 MQGEEIVNSDPTTGD
-109 TWSYYNTRLSM
+109 TWSYYNTRLAM

-145 EGSVDCY
+145 SGSVDCY

-162 WMLVNVYATQ
+162 WMLVNLYATQ
-172 YELPDDFDPNTDS
+172 FDLPDDFDAEKESRWD
-185 KWNYPSTDIGGS
+185 YPSTDINGS
-197 YLMHIAADGSTIASI
+197 YLMHVAADGSTIASLDI
-212 DLSDTNNEDNEDGM
+212 SDTNNEDNEDGM

-240 LYVSDYNNIYYV
+240 LYVSDYNNIYV

-297 GQYFVPIDLE
+297 GQYFVTIDLE

-312 EKVKLPSNVWSILPG
+312 EKVKLPSNVWSIFPG
-327 DDVYDFY
+327 DDAYDFY
-334 YADNNNNIFGYTA
+334 YTYNNNIYGYTS
-347 KTDTKEKL
+347 KTDTKDKL
-355 VDWLACDVDT
+355 VDWMACDVDT
-365 NNMNGYAMLSDSR
+365 NNMSGYAMLSDSR

-419 DWNLRSMIVEY
+419 DWNLRSQIVEY
-430 NKTNDEYRINVID
+430 NKTNDEYRINVVD

-557 LQEGATVFSNGWTKN
+557 LQEGATVFSDGWTKN
-572 MALSNCLSRNLSAF
+572 TALSNCLSRNLSAF

-617 GDGAIAYASS
+617 GDGAIAYATST
-627 ADIAVDDAMWDSDAT
+627 DLAVDDAMWESDAT

-654 GMYSFDSYIWNVYA
+654 EMYSFDSYIWNVYA

-767 AIRGSYETMENG
+767 AVRGSYETMENG

-799 VISNTHSVY
+799 VINSTSSVY

-832 QTTASMIQ
+832 QTTANMIQ

>member
-1 MNEKEYYMKTKRML
+1 MKTKRIF

-30 CSKDETKDPGK
+30 CSKDNTKDPGK
-41 TDPGNSLID
+41 TESNGSLID
-50 QTKPSQTTAK
+50 QTKPAATTAK
-60 YAYKADYFDLA
+60 YAYQADYFDLTM
-71 VPDGV
+71 PDGV
-76 QYVNQ
+76 QYLNQ

-94 IQGEEIVNSDPATGD
+94 IQGEEITNTDPDTGE
-109 TWSYYNTRLSM
+109 TWSYYNTRLAM
-120 LTIDPDTGTCTE
+120 LTIDPDTGVCTE
-132 LTNLDLPQVPEGA
+132 LSNLQLPEVPEGA
-145 EGSVDCY
+145 DGSVDCY

-197 YLMHIAADGSTIASI
+197 YLMHVAADGSTIASI
-212 DLSDTNNEDNEDGM
+212 DLSDTNADDTEDGM
-226 SGNLSSFAV
+226 SSNLSSFAV

-240 LYVSDYNNIYYV
+240 LYVSDYNNIYV

-258 VQFKLDGSQYNGSLY
+258 VQFKLDGSQYNGSLN

-312 EKVKLPSNVWSILPG
+312 EKVKLPSNVWSIFPG
-327 DDVYDFY
+327 DDAYDFY
-334 YADNNNNIFGYTA
+334 YAYNNNIYGYAA

-365 NNMNGYAMLSDSR
+365 NNMSGYAMLSDSR

-430 NKTNDEYRINVID
+430 NKTNDEYRINVVD

-507 VPQIL
+507 VPQVMS
-512 NALEKDGKLYE
+512 ALEKDGKLYE

-557 LQEGATVFSNGWTKN
+557 LQEGATVFSDGWTKN
-572 MALSNCLSRNLSAF
+572 TALSNCLSRNLSAF

-682 GSGSSFGLQMPMAIS
+682 GSGSSFELQMPMAIS

-799 VISNTHSVY
+799 VINSTRSVY

-832 QTTASMIQ
+832 QTTANMIQ

>member
-60 YAYKADYFDLA
+60 YAYKADYLDLTM
-71 VPDGV
+71 PDGV
-76 QYVNQ
+76 QYLNQ
-81 ICAAGTT
+81 LCAAGTT

-94 IQGEEIVNSDPATGD
+94 IQGEEITNTDPDTGD

-185 KWNYPSTDIGGS
+185 KWNYPSTDINGS
-197 YLMHIAADGSTIASI
+197 YLMHIAADGSTIASL
-212 DLSDTNNEDNEDGM
+212 DLSDTNDEDNEDGM
-226 SGNLSSFAV
+226 SGSLSSFAV

-240 LYVSDYNNIYYV
+240 LYVSDYNNIYV

-258 VQFKLDGSQYNGSLY
+258 VQFKLDGSQYNGSLN

-312 EKVKLPSNVWSILPG
+312 EKVKLPSNVGSILPG
-327 DDVYDFY
+327 DDAYDFY
-334 YADNNNNIFGYTA
+334 YTYNNNIYGYAA

-365 NNMNGYAMLSDSR
+365 NNMSGYAMLSDSR

-430 NKTNDEYRINVID
+430 NKTNDEYRINVVD

-507 VPQIL
+507 VPQVMS
-512 NALEKDGKLYE
+512 ALEKDGKLYE

-572 MALSNCLSRNLSAF
+572 TALSNCLSRNLSAF

-617 GDGAIAYASS
+617 GDGAIAYAPS
-627 ADIAVDDAMWDSDAT
+627 ADIAVDDAMWESDAT
-642 RITNGKQLMSTI
+642 RITNGKQLMSTT

-682 GSGSSFGLQMPMAIS
+682 GSGSSFELQMPMAIS

-799 VISNTHSVY
+799 VINNTHSVY